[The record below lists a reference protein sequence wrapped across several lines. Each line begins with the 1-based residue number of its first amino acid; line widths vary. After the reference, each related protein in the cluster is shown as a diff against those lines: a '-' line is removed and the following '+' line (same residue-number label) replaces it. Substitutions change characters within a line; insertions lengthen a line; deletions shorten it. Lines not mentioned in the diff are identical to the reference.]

1 MNQNFRRFKL
11 NKIKI
16 MGVAVAAAL
25 TMAAPQ
31 AASASECGL
40 SCCIA
45 AGVEGVGSASGLTIT
60 AQYDTMDMKTIL
72 QGTTKISPDQV
83 IQNALA
89 GKAGM
94 YSVPTKMVMSKFSTN
109 FAYRMNEDN
118 AFVLTV
124 PYIINDMD
132 MRMGMKMMP
141 ASPIMYSNMTMDTI
155 QGMGDVSLIYLRD
168 VYKDADFRTRE
179 RITLGIGVKAPTG
192 HYKTRNNNNGNLV
205 HMMMQAGTGSWDAL
219 LLANGTFGFGEHE
232 DGGAQW
238 LLSPSVTYHL
248 TTKNDLGYQVGGRL
262 NYDLSARYRITSKFN
277 VKLDLN
283 GVYSQHDSTDGTI
296 DAVSGK
302 VAYQSP
308 NSMIDNVANT
318 GLHSIFLS
326 PGVQWVVTPE
336 FILSGEYRAP
346 VYQKVNGI
354 QQVTDNWYFL
364 RASYRF

>member
-1 MNQNFRRFKL
+1 M
-11 NKIKI
+11 IKI
-16 MGVAVAAAL
+16 LGAAVAAVL

-31 AASASECGL
+31 IASASECGL

-45 AGVEGVGSASGLTIT
+45 AGVEGVGSSTGLTVT
-60 AQYDTMDMKTIL
+60 AQYDTMNMKTIL
-72 QGTTKISPDQV
+72 QGTTKVTPDQA

-94 YSVPTKMVMSKFSTN
+94 YSVPTKMVMQKYGLN
-109 FAYRMNEDN
+109 FAYRMDEDN

-155 QGMGDVSLIYLRD
+155 QGLGDVSLIYLRD
-168 VYKDADFRTRE
+168 VYKDADIRTRQ
-179 RITLGIGVKAPTG
+179 RISLGAGIKAPTG
-192 HYKTRNNNNGNLV
+192 KHKTRSASGSLV
-205 HMMMQAGTGSWDAL
+205 HMMMQTGTGSWDGL
-219 LLANGTFGFGEHE
+219 IMANGTFGFGEHA

-238 LLSPSVTYHL
+238 LLSPSATYQM
-248 TTKNDLGYQVGGRL
+248 TTKNDLGYQVGSRL
-262 NYDLSARYRITSKFN
+262 NYDLSARYRFTSKFN
-277 VKLDLN
+277 MKLDLN
-283 GVYSQHDSTDGTI
+283 GVWSQHDSTDGTI

-302 VAYQSP
+302 VAYQNP

-326 PGVQWVVTPE
+326 PGIQWVVTPE
-336 FILSGEYRAP
+336 FILSGEYRIP
-346 VYQKVNGI
+346 VYQNTNGI
-354 QQVTDNWYFL
+354 QQVTDNWLFV
-364 RASYRF
+364 RAAYRF